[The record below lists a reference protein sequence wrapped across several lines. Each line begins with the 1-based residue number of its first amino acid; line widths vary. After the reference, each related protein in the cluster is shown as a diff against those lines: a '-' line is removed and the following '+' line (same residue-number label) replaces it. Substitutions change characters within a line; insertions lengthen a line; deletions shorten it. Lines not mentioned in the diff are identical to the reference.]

1 MTILSSAQ
9 EKKPK
14 PISSSP
20 KRKPFLPPVVE
31 ITYFSA
37 EDVIVA
43 SGPADSF
50 STLSQLGIHLD
61 YIPR

>member
-14 PISSSP
+14 PLSSSP

-43 SGPADSF
+43 SGPDSF

>member
-1 MTILSSAQ
+1 MTNLSFVQ
-9 EKKPK
+9 EKNPK
-14 PISSSP
+14 TMNPPS
-20 KRKPFLPPVVE
+20 KRKPFLPPVAE

-43 SGPADSF
+43 SGPDSF
-50 STLSQLGIHLD
+50 SSLSQLSIHLD